1 MLSQK
6 ILYYA
11 YEILY
16 YAYETLPNPQ
26 VVLFNKLIVNKS
38 FADYSNR
45 LMSLEPYEFHLLTYE
60 EKSIDEILLKLNLLR
75 WPIGVDGLRPYERAI
90 NKNKAGWLKPA
101 IWGIN
106 FFLKMVR
113 LYYQSDWGIK
123 SKMSDDDFYAVVELA
138 SVYIE
143 LSQIEAIAR
152 HARSRS

>member
-26 VVLFNKLIVNKS
+26 AVLFNKLIVNKS

-60 EKSIDEILLKLNLLR
+60 EKSIDEILVKLNLLR

-90 NKNKAGWLKPA
+90 NKNKAGWLRPA
-101 IWGIN
+101 IWVTN
-106 FFLKMVR
+106 FSLKMVR
-113 LYYQSDWGIK
+113 LYYQSDWDIK

-143 LSQIEAIAR
+143 LSQIEAIAK
-152 HARSRS
+152 HARSRA

>member
-26 VVLFNKLIVNKS
+26 AVLFNKLIVNKS